1 MSGNNHIMMVTRGVV
16 CGKCRHRLS
25 IPTTNSTEVK
35 CPTCN
40 KMNPIPTYEQFGN
53 KDRSI
58 EKLIVKAKEKIS
70 GNDLISSKK
79 PDSLNKKPCP
89 LNIPGSSSSETRP
102 AGKRALLI
110 GVTYKRKHK
119 LKGTINDVKSMREL
133 LTLNFGF
140 KEENILVLTEQEIE
154 PELIPTKKNILKSLE
169 WLVKGCQAGDSLVF
183 YFSGHGLS
191 QPDFE
196 GDERDGF
203 AENICPVDFMTE
215 GMIVDNDINS
225 TIVWPLKKGVTLHA
239 IVDACHSGTVLDL
252 EHVYNRQENKWEDN
266 SPLSGNA
273 RKHPDGGLAISLSAC
288 LDNQVAAD
296 TTAFTGKTMNGAM
309 TFLLIKILKKYH
321 GATYGDLL
329 DMMHE
334 ELEKVNESRCFA
346 EKILKKIT
354 KNMLLQKP
362 QISASK
368 PFDVYKEHFVL

>member
-1 MSGNNHIMMVTRGVV
+1 MSGNNHIMIVARGVV

-40 KMNPIPTYEQFGN
+40 NMNPIPNYEQFGN
-53 KDRSI
+53 KD
-58 EKLIVKAKEKIS
+58 LKAKEKIS
-70 GNDLISSKK
+70 GNNPSSSQK
-79 PDSLNKKPCP
+79 PDSLNKKPSP
-89 LNIPGSSSSETRP
+89 LSSSSETRP

-133 LTLNFGF
+133 LILNLGF
-140 KEENILVLTEQEIE
+140 KEENILVLT
-154 PELIPTKKNILKSLE
+154 ELIPTKKNILKSLE

-183 YFSGHGLS
+183 YFSGHGIS

-252 EHVYNRQENKWEDN
+252 EHVYNRQEKKWDDN

-288 LDNQVAAD
+288 LRKDNEWS
-296 TTAFTGKTMNGAM
+296 
-309 TFLLIKILKKYH
+309 Y
-321 GATYGDLL
+321 DL
-329 DMMHE
+329 
-334 ELEKVNESRCFA
+334 
-346 EKILKKIT
+346 
-354 KNMLLQKP
+354 
-362 QISASK
+362 
-368 PFDVYKEHFVL
+368 PFN

>member
-1 MSGNNHIMMVTRGVV
+1 
-16 CGKCRHRLS
+16 
-25 IPTTNSTEVK
+25 
-35 CPTCN
+35 
-40 KMNPIPTYEQFGN
+40 
-53 KDRSI
+53 RSI
-58 EKLIVKAKEKIS
+58 QKLIVKAKEKIS
-70 GNDLISSKK
+70 GNDLSSSQK
-79 PDSLNKKPCP
+79 PDSMNKKPSP
-89 LNIPGSSSSETRP
+89 LSSSSETRP

-133 LTLNFGF
+133 LILNFGF

-154 PELIPTKKNILKSLE
+154 PELSPTKKNILKSLE

-252 EHVYNRQENKWEDN
+252 EHVYNRQE
-266 SPLSGNA
+266 
-273 RKHPDGGLAISLSAC
+273 SLRFQLPNHSM
-288 LDNQVAAD
+288 
-296 TTAFTGKTMNGAM
+296 FTRNIF
-309 TFLLIKILKKYH
+309 FLNILN
-321 GATYGDLL
+321 LPS
-329 DMMHE
+329 E
-334 ELEKVNESRCFA
+334 R
-346 EKILKKIT
+346 
-354 KNMLLQKP
+354 
-362 QISASK
+362 
-368 PFDVYKEHFVL
+368 FVLDQLRVPRSLKSSKLNLFASGS

>member
-1 MSGNNHIMMVTRGVV
+1 MIN
-16 CGKCRHRLS
+16 
-25 IPTTNSTEVK
+25 
-35 CPTCN
+35 
-40 KMNPIPTYEQFGN
+40 
-53 KDRSI
+53 
-58 EKLIVKAKEKIS
+58 
-70 GNDLISSKK
+70 
-79 PDSLNKKPCP
+79 
-89 LNIPGSSSSETRP
+89 
-102 AGKRALLI
+102 ALLF
-110 GVTYKRKHK
+110 
-119 LKGTINDVKSMREL
+119 LALQNA
-133 LTLNFGF
+133 
-140 KEENILVLTEQEIE
+140 EQETE

-183 YFSGHGLS
+183 YFSGHGIS

-296 TTAFTGKTMNGAM
+296 TT
-309 TFLLIKILKKYH
+309 
-321 GATYGDLL
+321 
-329 DMMHE
+329 
-334 ELEKVNESRCFA
+334 
-346 EKILKKIT
+346 
-354 KNMLLQKP
+354 KP

>member
-252 EHVYNRQENKWEDN
+252 EHVYNRQE
-266 SPLSGNA
+266 
-273 RKHPDGGLAISLSAC
+273 KHPDGGLAISLSAC